1 MLVIG
6 DLHGDYYKMTRIL
19 QENNIIKIDNEFST
33 DNEFSL
39 DSVEILNDDIFIVF
53 IGDYIDWRGEDIEN
67 PYDID
72 RKELVRGTY
81 KIVKLLSYLISK
93 RGKIFTLVGNHEDM
107 MFRALKILD
116 KIDKNIF
123 NDIIDRVA
131 GNPYSVMKDLA
142 EMNIIDDFLNFYNWY
157 SQGGRNTIEAFGSFD
172 LLLESINND
181 EIFKN
186 LLLFVY
192 FEQEDG
198 SRLVFS
204 HTFPDDLDCVD
215 RIIGD
220 SITDKDIPLLIWS
233 RKIWGIDA
241 WVGAKTKPFD
251 KKTILEVLDKNRI
264 VRYFVGHTRISMDPG
279 PNFHLDGRI
288 VNLDNHGIINS
299 KPFFQENFS
308 FSKVVYRSYNSFGSL

>member
-33 DNEFSL
+33 DSEFSL

-72 RKELVRGTY
+72 RKELVRGAY

-142 EMNIIDDFLNFYNWY
+142 EMNIIDDFLNF
-157 SQGGRNTIEAFGSFD
+157 
-172 LLLESINND
+172 
-181 EIFKN
+181 
-186 LLLFVY
+186 
-192 FEQEDG
+192 
-198 SRLVFS
+198 
-204 HTFPDDLDCVD
+204 
-215 RIIGD
+215 IIG
-220 SITDKDIPLLIWS
+220 
-233 RKIWGIDA
+233 
-241 WVGAKTKPFD
+241 
-251 KKTILEVLDKNRI
+251 ILRVVRI
-264 VRYFVGHTRISMDPG
+264 
-279 PNFHLDGRI
+279 
-288 VNLDNHGIINS
+288 
-299 KPFFQENFS
+299 Q
-308 FSKVVYRSYNSFGSL
+308 